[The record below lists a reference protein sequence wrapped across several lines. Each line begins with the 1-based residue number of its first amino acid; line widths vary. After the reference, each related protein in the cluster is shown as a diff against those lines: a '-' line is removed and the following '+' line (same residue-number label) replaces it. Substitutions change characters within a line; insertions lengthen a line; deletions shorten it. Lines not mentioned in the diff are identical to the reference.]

1 VSKELVFRAKAVSDM
16 RPMRALKQNS
26 VAVALL
32 SCAGSYQVVQLPE
45 REAELYPLSQTPR
58 RGSGHCG

>member
-1 VSKELVFRAKAVSDM
+1 VIM